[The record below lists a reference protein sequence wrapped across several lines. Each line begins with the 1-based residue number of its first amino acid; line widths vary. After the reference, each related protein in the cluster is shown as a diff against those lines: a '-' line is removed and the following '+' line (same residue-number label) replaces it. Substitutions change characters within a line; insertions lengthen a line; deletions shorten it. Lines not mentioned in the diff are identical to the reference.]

1 MSKNEKGAYRVGV
14 AVLPLLRRC
23 LGLNHELNKP
33 VAGIVGYCQFL
44 LDDKESLKPQQIL
57 SIEEIRDC
65 AIEIQKTL
73 EEVSAEKASLAKK
86 MDLKA
91 LEEDIAKAADPKA
104 TD

>member
-1 MSKNEKGAYRVGV
+1 MTQEEKGAYRVGV

-33 VAGIVGYCQFL
+33 VAGIVGHCQFL
-44 LDDKESLKPQQIL
+44 LDDKDKLKPEQTL
-57 SIEEIRDC
+57 TVEEIRDC
-65 AIEIQKTL
+65 AIQIQTIL
-73 EEVSAEKASLAKK
+73 EELSAEKANLSEK

-91 LEEDIAKAADPKA
+91 IEQDMVGESDTKA

>member
-1 MSKNEKGAYRVGV
+1 MTKDEKGAYRVGV

-44 LDDKESLKPQQIL
+44 LDDKDTLKPEQVL
-57 SIEEIRDC
+57 SVEEIRDC
-65 AIEIQKTL
+65 AIKIQKIL
-73 EEVSAEKASLAKK
+73 EELSAEKAELAKK

-91 LEEDIAKAADPKA
+91 LEQKVAQALDPKAAD
-104 TD
+104 